1 MMIFFY
7 CFKISIM
14 LRNAS
19 KLNDLRENFNKMM
32 VDMIAL
38 EKEQEILKVENK
50 RKRDSIDVNLDF
62 IESWLEKTKELREY
76 QETPEIER
84 ADFFKRHLLAC
95 SSRSHDPN
103 HPQTTQLRQWIFK
116 HYGPRGCGYSRD
128 PGLRSCELR
137 SQQIM
142 ENIDSIKILE
152 KQTPT
157 NHLLSNTPSSSF
169 IQFVESTFNLFTQL
183 TERIKVLEKKIENRD
198 TDLL

>member
-1 MMIFFY
+1 
-7 CFKISIM
+7 M

-50 RKRDSIDVNLDF
+50 RKRESIDVNLDF
-62 IESWLEKTKELREY
+62 IQRWLEKTKELREY

-84 ADFFKRHLLAC
+84 ADFFKPHLYAATQ
-95 SSRSHDPN
+95 RS
-103 HPQTTQLRQWIFK
+103 K
-116 HYGPRGCGYSRD
+116 
-128 PGLRSCELR
+128 
-137 SQQIM
+137 QIM

-152 KQTPT
+152 QQRHP
-157 NHLLSNTPSSSF
+157 NHYISNILSNTPSSSF

-183 TERIKVLEKKIENRD
+183 TERIKVLEKKIENID
-198 TDLL
+198 NDSF